1 MGFRATRDGMRPG
14 KPIGIFDS
22 GLGGLTVVRE
32 IRRQLPGEDIVY
44 LGDTARVPY
53 WTKSKETIERF
64 AAEDVEFLLGHEVK
78 LVCVAC
84 GTVSSVALS
93 LLLDRYRDLPI
104 LDVFRPGVR
113 AAVKTTKTNRIGVI
127 GTTATVGSGRFE
139 EAIQRNGRRVIR
151 SVACPL
157 FVPLVEEGLYE
168 GEIADKVAEMYLAP
182 LREEVDTLVL
192 ACTHYPPLKGTIRK
206 VMGPEVR
213 LVDPA
218 RETAEETDAY
228 LRDRE
233 ALNPSD
239 EPGRIELFLTD
250 LPPQYRDLIELFLGE
265 MPERIERAEI

>member
-1 MGFRATRDGMRPG
+1 MRPE

-53 WTKSKETIERF
+53 GTKSKEAIERF
-64 AAEDVEFLLGHEVK
+64 ATEDVEFLRRHEVK
-78 LVCVAC
+78 LAVVAC
-84 GTVSSVALS
+84 GTASSVALS
-93 LLLDRYRDLPI
+93 LLLEESQDVPI

-113 AAVKTTKTNRIGVI
+113 AAVRTTKTNRIGVI

-139 EAIQRNGRRVIR
+139 EAIQRNGHRVIR

-168 GEIADKVAEMYLAP
+168 GEIADKVAEMYLGP
-182 LREEVDTLVL
+182 LKEEVDTLVL
-192 ACTHYPPLKGTIRK
+192 ACTHYPLLKGTIRK
-206 VMGPEVR
+206 AMGPSVR

-218 RETAEETDAY
+218 QETAKETQEYLLSHDAV
-228 LRDRE
+228 
-233 ALNPSD
+233 NPTD
-239 EPGRIELFLTD
+239 QRGRVELFLTD
-250 LPPQYRDLIELFLGE
+250 LPPHYRDLIELFLGE
-265 MPERIERAEI
+265 MPDRIERVEI